1 MIEIFFPPGEWNSLS
16 LSLSFSFSLSK
27 KSLNEHRIIKGGI
40 LFSENSSK
48 SNFSILGKRERWRRI
63 VKKER
68 KGKKWM
74 LLGKWD
80 AVISFRV
87 YEENVVFYE
96 ENNFVYVAK
105 CNIKRCGACERISI
119 PRLRDKSVN
128 YFHGTQTYFKAVA
141 RTCMFRKT
149 HLSLNILHV
158 STYH

>member
-1 MIEIFFPPGEWNSLS
+1 
-16 LSLSFSFSLSK
+16 
-27 KSLNEHRIIKGGI
+27 
-40 LFSENSSK
+40 
-48 SNFSILGKRERWRRI
+48 
-63 VKKER
+63 
-68 KGKKWM
+68 M

-158 STYH
+158 SLKKSTNFYFNFKISFLKSSPNRKKKRKKKQNQIFH

>member
-1 MIEIFFPPGEWNSLS
+1 
-16 LSLSFSFSLSK
+16 
-27 KSLNEHRIIKGGI
+27 
-40 LFSENSSK
+40 
-48 SNFSILGKRERWRRI
+48 
-63 VKKER
+63 
-68 KGKKWM
+68 M

-149 HLSLNILHV
+149 HLLLKKSKNFYFNFQISFLKSSPNRKKKRKKNRIKFSIKTKRNIPQIGETFEYPLESVPSL
-158 STYH
+158 